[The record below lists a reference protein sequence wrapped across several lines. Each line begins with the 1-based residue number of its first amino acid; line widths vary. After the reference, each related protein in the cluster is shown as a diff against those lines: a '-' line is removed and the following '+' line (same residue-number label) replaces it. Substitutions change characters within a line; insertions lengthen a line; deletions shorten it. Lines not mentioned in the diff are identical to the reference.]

1 MQLLTS
7 KPVIFVANVSMED
20 PEPPVLEEIKEIAQE
35 EDALVLAISIQIEE
49 EIAELPEEDKED
61 FLLEMGLKSSGL
73 DRLIQSSYSLLNLI
87 SFLTAGPKE
96 IRAWTIDKGTKA
108 VEAAGKIHTD
118 IQRGFIRAETI
129 GFDELIKAGSMH
141 KAKELGLVRSEG
153 KEYIVK
159 DGDVILF
166 LFNV

>member
-1 MQLLTS
+1 M
-7 KPVIFVANVSMED
+7 
-20 PEPPVLEEIKEIAQE
+20 
-35 EDALVLAISIQIEE
+35 
-49 EIAELPEEDKED
+49 LPEEEKED